1 LDLGIVNN
9 TLEREVFFKGYGAQD
24 KCRSHDWKGPRKKK
38 NFFSSSSLV
47 PLTSFPP
54 PVNMAQVNKF
64 YTFLIMC
71 TGMAAGSTIVNKV
84 FNTK

>member
-1 LDLGIVNN
+1 MIGRDP
-9 TLEREVFFKGYGAQD
+9 E
-24 KCRSHDWKGPRKKK
+24 KKK
-38 NFFSSSSLV
+38 KTSSSSSLV

-84 FNTK
+84 FNKK